1 MPAYIIANNHTTDY
15 DAQLAAYRG
24 RVTDVA
30 TSFGGRYL
38 ARGVPAQVLEGQWL
52 PRQRNVISRWDN
64 QAAAEAFWF
73 SDVYQKEVRP
83 NRVGTAVN
91 DIGLFEGVGEPSPAP
106 APDEVYMLVIA
117 QLIGGPEKFAPYA
130 KAAAG
135 AVTKFG
141 GRYLARGQAVKMLEG
156 QYLDRTRIVLSAWP
170 NMQAALGFWNSD
182 EYQKQAKPLRDGTG
196 IFDVAVF
203 KADGH

>member
-1 MPAYIIANNHTTDY
+1 MPSYIIANNHATDY
-15 DAQLAAYRG
+15 EASIGAYRG

-52 PRQRNVISRWDN
+52 PRQRNVISRWDSVE
-64 QAAAEAFWF
+64 AAEKFWF

-91 DIGLFEGVGEPSPAP
+91 DIGLFNGDGEPAPAP

-117 QLIGGPEKFAPYA
+117 QLGGAAEKFGAYA
-130 KAAAG
+130 KAAG
-135 AVTKFG
+135 ALVTQFG
-141 GRYLARGQAVKMLEG
+141 GRYLVRGAPVKMLEG
-156 QYLDRTRIVLSAWP
+156 QYLSRVRLVLSAWP
-170 NMQAALGFWNSD
+170 SMDAANKFWNSD
-182 EYQKQAKPLRDGTG
+182 AYQKDAKPLREGTG
-196 IFDVAVF
+196 IFDVALF
-203 KADGH
+203 AAETH

>member
-1 MPAYIIANNHTTDY
+1 MTAYILANNHTTDY
-15 DAQLAAYRG
+15 DANLGAYRG

-64 QAAAEAFWF
+64 QAAAEKFWF

-91 DIGLFEGVGEPSPAP
+91 DIGLFEGEGEPAPLPAN
-106 APDEVYMLVIA
+106 DEVYMLVIA
-117 QLIGGPEKFAPYA
+117 QLGASPEKFVPYA
-130 KAAAG
+130 KAAA
-135 AVTKFG
+135 ALITTFG
-141 GRYLARGQAVKMLEG
+141 GRYLVRGAPAKMLEG
-156 QYLDRTRIVLSAWP
+156 EYLKRTRLVLSAWP
-170 NMQAALGFWNSD
+170 NMNAALSFWNSD
-182 EYQKQAKPLRDGTG
+182 EYQHKAKPLRDGTG
-196 IFDVAVF
+196 IFDVALF
-203 KADGH
+203 NAEKH